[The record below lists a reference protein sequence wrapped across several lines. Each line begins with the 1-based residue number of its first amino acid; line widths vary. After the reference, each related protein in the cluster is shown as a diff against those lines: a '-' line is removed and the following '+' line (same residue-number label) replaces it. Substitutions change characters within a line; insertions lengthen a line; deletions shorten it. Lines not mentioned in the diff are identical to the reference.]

1 MAGGTWIDQNKIR
14 PGVYINYK
22 SAPSTLAT
30 MGERGTVAI
39 AHILDWGAQE
49 KFYIIE
55 DPADCVQMGHFV
67 TDAEML
73 FVRQILLGTNRTNGA
88 KKILVWSLKTTGGA
102 AATVTVSS
110 TFTITANYSG
120 AFGNRLSVTCTE
132 TSTDHY
138 RVETLLDNVVVDT
151 QDVATVGADDA
162 ITQLVANQYVQ
173 FTGTAI
179 QVTSG
184 SDLVGGANG
193 TIASGAY
200 QDFRDALA
208 VNQFDIVIYDGSD
221 ASEKSNFAQFV
232 KSQSNEEGNK
242 CQLVVSDYASADNEC
257 VISVYPQS
265 ITLLDGTVLSAQ
277 DLTWWVGGASAGA
290 NVYESLTYAAHPD
303 AVSVTPALSKSQQES
318 AINSGNFA
326 LIGQFEKIQVLTDI
340 NSFHSFT
347 VNKGKA
353 FKKNRVVRTVFGLC
367 NDIYRAFS
375 LYYIGAVHNDE
386 EGRKSLKGEILNIMN
401 RYQGN
406 RALQNVVADD
416 VTVLKGEDV
425 DAVVIE
431 VYCQPVDSIEKI
443 YINIT
448 IS

>member
-1 MAGGTWIDQNKIR
+1 MAGGTWIDQNKVR

-39 AHILDWGAQE
+39 ARILDWGLQE
-49 KFYIIE
+49 KFYVIE
-55 DPADCVQMGHFV
+55 DPSDCVKMGHYV

-88 KKILVWSLKTTGGA
+88 KKILVWALKTTGGT
-102 AATVTVSS
+102 AATVTVTS
-110 TFTITANYSG
+110 TFTITAKYSG
-120 AFGNRLSVTCTE
+120 AFGNRLSVVCTE
-132 TSTDHY
+132 KSTDHY

-151 QDVATVGADDA
+151 QDVATVDSDDA
-162 ITQLVANQYVQ
+162 ITQLVANDYVT

-179 QVTSG
+179 QTTLG
-184 SDLVGGANG
+184 SDLTGGANG
-193 TIASGAY
+193 TLATGAY

-208 VNQFDIVIYDGSD
+208 NNQFDVVIYDGSD
-221 ASEKSNFAQFV
+221 AQEKSNFSTFV
-232 KSQSNEEGNK
+232 KAQSNDEGSK
-242 CQLVVSDYASADNEC
+242 CQLVVSDYSSADNEC
-257 VISVYPQS
+257 VISVQPQS
-265 ITLLDGTVLSAQ
+265 ITLIDGTVLSAT

-303 AVSVTPALSKSQQES
+303 AASVTPMLSKSQQEA

-326 LIGQFEKIQVLTDI
+326 FIGQFDKIQVLTDI

-347 VNKGKA
+347 INKGKA
-353 FKKNRVVRTVFGLC
+353 FKKNRVVRTVFGVC

-375 LYYIGAVHNDE
+375 LNYIGAVHNDE
-386 EGRKSLKGEILNIMN
+386 DGRKALKAEILNILN

-416 VTVLKGEDV
+416 VTVMRGADV
-425 DAVVIE
+425 DSVVIE
-431 VYCQPVDSIEKI
+431 IYIQPVDSIEKI

-448 IS
+448 IQ